1 MIELI
6 ERLRDLTADPAFPN
20 LHAILVHFPL
30 GLLPSAVLLDIG
42 ALMARRRVWMER
54 AAASLYLLGTLGAAA
69 AYLSGERA
77 SGAMW
82 RYSGAAQADLADHQ
96 DLGLI
101 TLVAFAAIALI
112 RVLASWLAR
121 HDRVVPIGFFRL
133 LALVAALGG
142 VLLLAVTAD
151 HGGRLVFRH
160 GMGVHGAPFQQTADP

>member
-6 ERLRDLTADPAFPN
+6 ETLRDLVADPAYPN

-30 GLLPSAVLLDIG
+30 ALLPSAVLLDVG
-42 ALMARRRVWMER
+42 ALIARRRVWMER
-54 AAASLYLLGTLGAAA
+54 AAASLYLLGTLGAAG

-77 SGAMW
+77 SRAMW
-82 RYSGAAQADLADHQ
+82 HFMPTAQADLADHQ
-96 DLGLI
+96 ELGLI
-101 TLVAFAAIALI
+101 TLAAFSAIALV

-121 HDRVVPIGFFRL
+121 HDKVVPIGFFRL

-160 GMGVHGAPFQQTADP
+160 GMGVHGAPFGEPADP